1 MRHRGFRRRN
11 VGPILLKR
19 ILTPTGVAA
28 PGEETAMPS
37 RPSEVWR
44 VPKRACAGT
53 RRGAGT
59 LLAYG
64 RSSPHGSRPQ
74 RAGLL
79 RFVSAEPPEP
89 SRNGAP
95 GELVAVLSK
104 TGVTVVV

>member
-1 MRHRGFRRRN
+1 MCQNAHVQELG
-11 VGPILLKR
+11 GAQEYYL
-19 ILTPTGVAA
+19 PTGGLFPTV
-28 PGEETAMPS
+28 
-37 RPSEVWR
+37 
-44 VPKRACAGT
+44 
-53 RRGAGT
+53 
-59 LLAYG
+59 
-64 RSSPHGSRPQ
+64 